1 MRQELKYL
9 MGKLLNN
16 RTGKWRAGIG
26 SIGLWISAVLLFAAV
41 QMQSNFSYLLNRKHV
56 KDADTTYLVINRQLN
71 SSNLNNT
78 TMQEEEIEQLKK
90 LPEVAAVGTVQPAYF
105 KAILSVNNSQFPF
118 QTDAS
123 FEAVPADFIDQLPSN
138 WGWKEGDEIV
148 PVILPSLYLD
158 LYNFQFA
165 LAQQLPQLGPEIIK
179 MLTFNIAIIG
189 SGESIVLKGRVVG
202 LSDRIQSLLV
212 PASFMDWANER
223 YATENKRKPSRVII
237 KTNDASS
244 PNLNQ
249 FLQKN
254 QLRTD
259 QEKTRFSQYRQI
271 VNWVAAIA
279 GFSGLLLLAFALLVL
294 SLFIQLSITGRREEI
309 RLLLQLGTSPNQLAQ
324 FLFKRFFPIQASMVI
339 LALLTLSL
347 LQWML
352 QQVLAKQSIH
362 LPPFIST
369 YTIGVAIL
377 LLLTIGLMNRRA
389 IQTTIQSK

>member
-1 MRQELKYL
+1 MQRELKYL

-26 SIGLWISAVLLFAAV
+26 SIGLWVSAVLLLAAV
-41 QMQSNFSYLLNRKHV
+41 QLQSNFSYLLDKEHV
-56 KDADTTYLVINRQLN
+56 GDADTTYLLINRQLN
-71 SSNLNNT
+71 SNNLNNT
-78 TMQEEEIEQLKK
+78 TLQEEEIEQLRK
-90 LPEVAAVGTVQPAYF
+90 LPVVAAVGTVQPAYF
-105 KAILSVNNSQFPF
+105 KAILSVSNNQFPF

-123 FEAVPADFIDQLPSN
+123 FETVPAGFIDQLPSN
-138 WGWKEGDEIV
+138 WDWKEGDEIV

-165 LAQQLPQLGPEIIK
+165 LAQQLPQLSPEIIK
-179 MLTFNIAIIG
+179 MLTFNITIMGAG
-189 SGESIVLKGRVVG
+189 QSIVLKGRVVG

-212 PASFMDWANER
+212 PAAFMNWANQR

-237 KTNDASS
+237 KTKDASS
-244 PNLNQ
+244 PQLNQ

-259 QEKTRFSQYRQI
+259 QEKTRFSRYRQV

-294 SLFIQLSITGRREEI
+294 SLFIQLSITGRKDQI
-309 RLLLQLGTSPNQLAQ
+309 QLLLQLGAGPAQLSR
-324 FLFKRFFPIQASMVI
+324 FLFQQFFPLQAGMVV

-347 LQWML
+347 WQWML
-352 QQVLAKQSIH
+352 QQLLAKQSI
-362 LPPFIST
+362 LLSPFISL
-369 YTIGVAIL
+369 YTLGSAIL
-377 LLLTIGLMNRRA
+377 LLLAIGIMNRRA
-389 IQTTIQSK
+389 IHTTIQSK

>member
-1 MRQELKYL
+1 MQQELKYL
-9 MGKLLNN
+9 MGKLLNS

-26 SIGLWISAVLLFAAV
+26 SVGLWISAVLLLAAV
-41 QMQSNFSYLLNRKHV
+41 QLQSNFSYLLNKENV
-56 KDADTTYLVINRQLN
+56 GDADTAYLVINRQLN

-78 TMQEEEIEQLKK
+78 TLKEEEIEQLSK

-105 KAILSVNNSQFPF
+105 KAILSINNSQFPF

-123 FEAVPADFIDQLPSN
+123 FETVPASFIDQLPPN
-138 WGWKEGDEIV
+138 WDWKEGDEIV
-148 PVILPSLYLD
+148 PIILPSLYLD

-165 LAQQLPQLGPEIIK
+165 LAQQLPQLSPEIIK

-189 SGESIVLKGRVVG
+189 SGESILLKGRVVG

-212 PASFMDWANER
+212 PASFMDWANQR

-254 QLRTD
+254 QLRTN
-259 QEKTRFSQYRQI
+259 QEKTRFSQYRRV

-294 SLFIQLSITGRREEI
+294 SLFIQLSITGRQDQI
-309 RLLLQLGTSPNQLAQ
+309 QLLLQLGSSPGQLSQ
-324 FLFKRFFPIQASMVI
+324 FLFKKFFPLQAGMVI
-339 LALLTLSL
+339 LALLTISI

-352 QQVLAKQSIH
+352 QQVLVKQAIY
-362 LPPFIST
+362 LPAFIST
-369 YTIGVAIL
+369 YTLGTAFL
-377 LLLTIGLMNRRA
+377 LLLAIGLMNRRA

>member
-1 MRQELKYL
+1 MRQELRYL
-9 MGKLLNN
+9 MGKLLSNPS
-16 RTGKWRAGIG
+16 GKWRAGIG
-26 SIGLWISAVLLFAAV
+26 SMGLWISAVLILMAV
-41 QMQSNFSYLLNRKHV
+41 QLQSNFSYLLNREHV
-56 KDADTTYLVINRQLN
+56 KDADTTYLLINRQLN

-78 TMQEEEIEQLKK
+78 TLQEEEIEQLKK

-105 KAILSVNNSQFPF
+105 KAILSIDNSQFPF

-123 FEAVPADFIDQLPSN
+123 FETVPADFIDQLPAN
-138 WGWKEGDEIV
+138 WDWKEGDEIV

-165 LAQQLPQLGPEIIK
+165 LAQQLPQLSPEILR
-179 MLTFNIAIIG
+179 MLTFNITIMGAG
-189 SGESIVLKGRVVG
+189 KSIVLKGRVAG

-212 PASFMDWANER
+212 PASFMNWANQR
-223 YATENKRKPSRVII
+223 YATDNKRKPSRVII

-279 GFSGLLLLAFALLVL
+279 GFSGLLLLAFSLLVL
-294 SLFIQLSITGRREEI
+294 YLFIQLSITGLREEI
-309 RLLLQLGTSPNQLAQ
+309 RLLLQLGTSPGQLAQ
-324 FLFKRFFPIQASMVI
+324 FLMKKFFPLQAGMVL
-339 LALLTLSL
+339 LAVLTVSL

-352 QQVLAKQSIH
+352 QQSLAQQSIH
-362 LPPFIST
+362 LSPFISLFT
-369 YTIGVAIL
+369 MAAAL
-377 LLLTIGLMNRRA
+377 LLLLATGLMNRRA
-389 IQTTIQSK
+389 IHTTIQSK

>member
-1 MRQELKYL
+1 MQLELKYL
-9 MGKLLNN
+9 MGKLLNS

-41 QMQSNFSYLLNRKHV
+41 QLQSNFSYLLNKENV
-56 KDADTTYLVINRQLN
+56 GDADTTYLVINRQLN
-71 SSNLNNT
+71 SNNLNNT
-78 TMQEEEIEQLKK
+78 TLKEEEIEQLRK

-105 KAILSVNNSQFPF
+105 KAILSINNSQFPF

-123 FEAVPADFIDQLPSN
+123 FETVPASFIDQLPPN
-138 WGWKEGDEIV
+138 WDWKEGDEIV
-148 PVILPSLYLD
+148 PIILPSLYLD

-165 LAQQLPQLGPEIIK
+165 LAQQLPQLSPEIIK

-189 SGESIVLKGRVVG
+189 SGESILLKGRVVG

-212 PASFMDWANER
+212 PASFMDWANQR

-244 PNLNQ
+244 PN
-249 FLQKN
+249 
-254 QLRTD
+254 
-259 QEKTRFSQYRQI
+259 QEKTRFSQYRRV

-294 SLFIQLSITGRREEI
+294 SLFIQLSITGRQDQI
-309 RLLLQLGTSPNQLAQ
+309 QLLLQLGTSPGQLSQ
-324 FLFKRFFPIQASMVI
+324 FLFKKFFPLQAGMVI
-339 LALLTLSL
+339 LALLTISI

-352 QQVLAKQSIH
+352 QQVLVKQAIY
-362 LPPFIST
+362 LPAFIST
-369 YTIGVAIL
+369 YTLGTAFL
-377 LLLTIGLMNRRA
+377 LLLAIGLMNRRA